1 MLDDYQDDD
10 DETFSLVLSDVS
22 RAVFAGGEVTL
33 TARGTITDNDLPPS
47 LSIGAG
53 TGGEITG
60 EVTFTVS
67 LSRTAVRDVT
77 FSYATEL
84 DGTAD
89 ENDLVSVTGEA
100 TIPAGETETSI
111 IVEVLDDYQDDD
123 DETFSLVLSDVS
135 GAIFSPVGDTL
146 TAIGT
151 ITDDDVLPTLS
162 VGSGTGSE
170 ATGEVVF
177 TVSLSST
184 AISAVT
190 FKYRTEIG
198 TGDTAEQADFTAI
211 GAVGS
216 EIDGTIIAGSST
228 LDIVVAIIEDAS
240 KEGDETFSL
249 VLSDVRGATFDPA
262 GDTLTAIGTIT
273 GDYADADGNGLLE
286 IYTPAEM
293 NNVRYNL
300 AGTSY
305 KTSSTDRGNSSGCP
319 AGGCNGYE
327 LVDDID
333 LASVTNWLPIQ
344 GQADTSI
351 TTFYDCY
358 DNSGVFDGTGCLL
371 PTALFSAILMAR
383 TKPLATSM
391 LVAVPII

>member
-1 MLDDYQDDD
+1 MLAERFFSSAGDTLTARGTIIDNDGVATLPTLSVGAARGGEGGNVTFTVSLSNVSSNNIAFRYSTEIGTYDTAQQADFTAIAEIDGIITAGNTTLDVVVPITDDIEDDD
-10 DETFSLVLSDVS
+10 DETFSLVLSHAS
-22 RAVFAGGEVTL
+22 GAVFDPAGTTL
-33 TARGTITDNDLPPS
+33 TATGTITDNDLP
-47 LSIGAG
+47 
-53 TGGEITG
+53 
-60 EVTFTVS
+60 F
-67 LSRTAVRDVT
+67 
-77 FSYATEL
+77 
-84 DGTAD
+84 
-89 ENDLVSVTGEA
+89 
-100 TIPAGETETSI
+100 
-111 IVEVLDDYQDDD
+111 
-123 DETFSLVLSDVS
+123 
-135 GAIFSPVGDTL
+135 
-146 TAIGT
+146 
-151 ITDDDVLPTLS
+151 PTLS
-162 VGSGTGSE
+162 VGSGTGGE
-170 ATGEVVF
+170 TTGEVVF

-184 AISAVT
+184 DVRDVT